1 MGIRSLVR
9 RAFNEKVVMSA
20 RLADVV
26 GKVRPDA

>member
-1 MGIRSLVR
+1 LV